1 MPRGKATVKP
11 TSLDRYERQ
20 YEQLKAEM
28 AGLGFVLQG
37 TLRKRWMKCG
47 KPACRCREH
56 PQARH
61 GPYWQW
67 SWKESGKSVSTYL
80 TSEQADLCK
89 KWIDNHRHME
99 RIIKKLRKISL
110 QAARLHKMP

>member
-1 MPRGKATVKP
+1 MPRGKTTVKP
-11 TSLDRYERQ
+11 TSLDGYERQ
-20 YEQLKAEM
+20 YKQLKAEM
-28 AGLGFVLQG
+28 ANLGFILQG
-37 TLRKRWMKCG
+37 TLSKRWMKCG
-47 KPACRCREH
+47 QPTCRCRED

-67 SWKESGKSVSTYL
+67 SWKKSGKSVSTYL
-80 TSEQADLCK
+80 KPEQAALCK
-89 KWIDNHRHME
+89 KWIDNHRRME